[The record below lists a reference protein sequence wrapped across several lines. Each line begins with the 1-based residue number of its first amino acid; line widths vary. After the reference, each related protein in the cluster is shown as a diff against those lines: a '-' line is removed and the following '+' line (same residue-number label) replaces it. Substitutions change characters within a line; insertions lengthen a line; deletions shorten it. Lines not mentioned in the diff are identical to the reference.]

1 MKKNILKL
9 ISHSVKVWMLG
20 SLLFT
25 AGSGLLY
32 ASPQDLATPLLAPA
46 FSSVALNGKSVN
58 SAQLAGKAYI
68 VNFFASW
75 CPPCRAEVPDM
86 VALQSKYGS
95 KGFTFIG
102 VGFNDK
108 EASIRDFTARNAI
121 NYPVFMANEKL
132 ASSFA
137 VLLNGGKFEG
147 IPTSFVVNSSGKVTQ
162 IILGGRSKEVF
173 ESIILEL
180 LKKPVSVK

>member
-1 MKKNILKL
+1 MKKNILKFFR
-9 ISHSVKVWMLG
+9 HSVRVWMLG
-20 SLLFT
+20 SFLFT
-25 AGSGLLY
+25 VGSGLLS
-32 ASPQDLATPLLAPA
+32 AAPNDLATPLPAPA
-46 FSSVALNGKSVN
+46 FSAVSFSGKSVG

-75 CPPCRAEVPDM
+75 CPPCRGEVPDM

-102 VGFNDK
+102 VGYNDK
-108 EASIRDFTARNAI
+108 ESSIRDFTARSGV

-173 ESIILEL
+173 ESIILDL
-180 LKKPVSVK
+180 LKKPVSAK